1 MTAASGKTEFGM
13 GQLASIQVLRA
24 LAAIMVTVAHASE
37 EAKYFYGFTPWI
49 ETDPFGKGVDL
60 FFIISGFIIYYS
72 SVKLFDLPRP
82 HVQFI
87 KNRLIRVVPIYYIFT
102 TLMIMVIIFAPGGV
116 KEAKF
121 DVYQFISSYL
131 FFPYERYDGRISPI
145 LSLGWTLNYEMFF
158 YAMFSLCLMVSRAH
172 VALCTIILLFVLS
185 VLGALGVGAEFAAIR
200 FWTNSIIL
208 EFAMGILIAL
218 AYARWGKAFA
228 LSTGLAVAVALVGLL
243 ALYYLNMPHKPF
255 ALPRFVSA
263 GIPSAITVAALV
275 LLLPA
280 AVERRLPRF
289 MVALGDSSYSLYLSH
304 RFVQRPIQILL
315 TKSGIFGPG
324 TVGGVYV
331 VMAVIAAIG
340 VGHLVYLLIER
351 PLLHWM
357 RSMSRGR
364 VGRPLGERS

>member
-24 LAAIMVTVAHASE
+24 LAAIMVTIAHASE
-37 EAKYFYGFTPWI
+37 EAKYFYGFVPWV
-49 ETDPFGKGVDL
+49 ETDPLGKGVDL

-72 SVKLFDLPRP
+72 SVKLFELPKP

-87 KNRLIRVVPIYYIFT
+87 INRIIRVVPIYYLFT
-102 TLMIMVIIFAPGGV
+102 TLMILVIVVMPGGV

-121 DVYQFISSYL
+121 DIYQFISSYL

-158 YAMFSLCLMVSRAH
+158 YALFSLCLMVSRAH
-172 VALCTIILLFVLS
+172 VALCTIALLFLLS
-185 VLGALGVGAEFAAIR
+185 FVGALGIGSEFAVLR

-218 AYARWGKAFA
+218 AYARWGKSFA
-228 LSTGLAVAVALVGLL
+228 LSTSLALAVAVFGLL
-243 ALYYLNMPHKPF
+243 ALYYLNLPQKPF
-255 ALPRFVSA
+255 PLPRFISA
-263 GIPSAITVAALV
+263 GIPSALTVGALV

-280 AVERRLPRF
+280 AAERRLPRF

-304 RFVQRPIQILL
+304 RFVQRPIQIVL
-315 TKSGIFGPG
+315 TKSGLFGPG

-331 VMAVIAAIG
+331 ALAVFAAII
-340 VGHLVYLLIER
+340 VGHIVYLLIER

-357 RSMSRGR
+357 RS
-364 VGRPLGERS
+364 VLRPRTERSLLKRQ